1 MIKTA
6 LDYYALV
13 TACIIS
19 TGTIIG
25 TSIFLI
31 RVALSVSKKLDSLPK
46 IEADIKKIEKEQ
58 NEQGVIVRISATQT
72 LLDKTKELESELE
85 ISKEREK
92 AINELLHQ
100 PLYEC
105 DSNGNLFFAN
115 DAFVELIGANNV
127 DDLYGHGWMN
137 FIEDPYRLRIETQY
151 NTDIKYNKSFKYKY
165 PIHSEKAQKRY
176 YIDNVGKVFRG
187 VDNKILFI
195 LGTIQKSA

>member
-1 MIKTA
+1 MIKDL
-6 LDYYALV
+6 LDYYALI
-13 TACIIS
+13 TACIVSTIS
-19 TGTIIG
+19 ILG
-25 TSIFLI
+25 TSFFLI
-31 RVALSVSKKLDSLPK
+31 KIALSVSKKLDTLPT
-46 IEADIKKIEKEQ
+46 IQADIKRIETEQ
-58 NEQGVIVRISATQT
+58 KEQGVIVRISATQT

-92 AINELLHQ
+92 TINELLHQ

-105 DSNGNLFFAN
+105 DANGNLFFAN
-115 DAFVELIGANNV
+115 DALVELIGASKV

-187 VDNKILFI
+187 VDNSILFI
-195 LGTIQKSA
+195 LGTIRKAA